1 MRDVTIVFDLDG
13 TLVDTAPDLI
23 DATNHA
29 LSGISLSAV
38 DEQGLRTW
46 ISFGA
51 RRMLVEALA
60 CHKRSLPDAHVDDL
74 LAEFLAYYEANI
86 ANRSRPYPG
95 IVDALDTL
103 GKRGAKLSICTNKRE
118 ALSIR
123 LLEALGLKNRFL
135 AIAGRDTFAVC
146 KPHPDHLRG
155 AIRLASGD
163 ERRSVMIGD
172 SATDVATAKAAQIPV
187 IAVSFG
193 YTDIPA
199 RDLGAEA
206 VIDCHT
212 ALIPALEKLSPL
224 Q

>member
-23 DATNHA
+23 DAANHA
-29 LSGISLSAV
+29 LSGIGLSAV
-38 DEQGLRTW
+38 NEQELRTW

-60 CHKRSLPDAHVDDL
+60 CHGQQLPQPQVDDL
-74 LAEFLAYYEANI
+74 LAAFLSYYEANI

-95 IVDALDTL
+95 IVDALNTL
-103 GKRGAKLSICTNKRE
+103 GNQGARLAVCTNKRE
-118 ALSIR
+118 ALSYR
-123 LLEALGLKNRFL
+123 LLEALDLKHLFL
-135 AIAGRDTFAVC
+135 GIAGRDTFPVC

-163 ERRSVMIGD
+163 EKRSVMIGD
-172 SATDVATAKAAQIPV
+172 SATDVATAKAARIPV

-193 YTDIPA
+193 YTDVPA
-199 RDLGAEA
+199 SALGAEA

-212 ALIPALEKLSPL
+212 SLIPALEKLSPL
-224 Q
+224 R